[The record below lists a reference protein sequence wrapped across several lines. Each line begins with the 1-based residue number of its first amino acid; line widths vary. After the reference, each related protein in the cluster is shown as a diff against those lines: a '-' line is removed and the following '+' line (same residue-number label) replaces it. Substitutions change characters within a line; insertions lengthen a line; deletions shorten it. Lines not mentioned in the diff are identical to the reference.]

1 MSSLD
6 AETTIKD
13 LMSHLKTLAP
23 KLRPQLLP
31 SQFSNYA
38 VSILDACSNDSQRAA
53 MVSYLASH
61 GMDEEGIVLR
71 TKVDYNQRK
80 VWVCSIRRIS
90 NPLDA
95 RLQSLEQMMKAF
107 VTGNKDELAVLNKRF
122 LQVNKLNGD
131 SYDTSVSSSSSS
143 SRIVLLYVN
152 HFFILIDFISVHF
165 ILFNTYRNIDAS
177 RGMHVGLLGE
187 SDIE

>member
-1 MSSLD
+1 M
-6 AETTIKD
+6 
-13 LMSHLKTLAP
+13 
-23 KLRPQLLP
+23 
-31 SQFSNYA
+31 
-38 VSILDACSNDSQRAA
+38 AA
-53 MVSYLASH
+53 TRS
-61 GMDEEGIVLR
+61 
-71 TKVDYNQRK
+71 
-80 VWVCSIRRIS
+80 
-90 NPLDA
+90 DA
-95 RLQSLEQMMKAF
+95 R
-107 VTGNKDELAVLNKRF
+107 DELAVLNKRF

-152 HFFILIDFISVHF
+152 HIFILIDFISVHF